1 MRSMRKLLKSLRS
14 TSTSLLS
21 RKASVRRR
29 LPIRSF
35 ERVGVGLRR
44 SSRGS
49 NIRNGSIRWQQPPGD
64 SRLLESA
71 RTFADVMGADRP
83 KKQARAARDQE
94 IGSDLV
100 CPSGTRCG
108 RPKENSEHAHL
119 KVGASH
125 NLQVPTR
132 GALHAYII

>member
-14 TSTSLLS
+14 TSTGLLS
-21 RKASVRRR
+21 REASIRRR

-83 KKQARAARDQE
+83 KK
-94 IGSDLV
+94 
-100 CPSGTRCG
+100 
-108 RPKENSEHAHL
+108 
-119 KVGASH
+119 
-125 NLQVPTR
+125 
-132 GALHAYII
+132 